1 MRKIFHVIFLLLLLP
16 FSTPAAHAS
25 SGDWLV
31 RGRNLFMRQHYIES
45 LDCFTRAMNAAWQ
58 ERDLLTYFQAIG
70 SIGSVYNNF
79 GDYPRAMY
87 YYNKVIEAHAQYGLD
102 GIYTSALESMV
113 ACCCNAGDL
122 AAARRYYALQ
132 QRAPRSDNDLVHYY
146 LLTNGGLIAS
156 AEGNPRRA
164 MDLFRRALAFTHEK
178 KMDKVY
184 TAALLNEMANAY
196 MALKCDDSALVYL
209 KRCESLSLKG
219 ELDGYL
225 SEVYFT
231 LVKIYGRQGKTAEAD
246 TCRKKYARLLDKTF
260 SEQRL
265 TKASNRL
272 LESQGRISDSQ
283 IGELSTK
290 VSRQTWTI
298 ILFATLILV
307 LLVMLVVII
316 RQARRQRQAY
326 RLLIDKDRELAV
338 KPTVLAGPQATGN
351 LSQQQVDELL
361 QRINRVMENTDRI
374 FSPDFSMATLCR
386 EVGSNTKYVS
396 MVINATYNKNFKT
409 LLNERR
415 VREAARQLS
424 APGPHNSATIQQLAL
439 SLGYSSSTSF
449 IIAFKK
455 VMGMTPTVYR
465 RLANERKEHVG

>member
-1 MRKIFHVIFLLLLLP
+1 MRKIFHVIFLLLLL
-16 FSTPAAHAS
+16 FSTPAALAS
-25 SGDWLV
+25 SSDWLD
-31 RGRNLFMRQHYIES
+31 RGRKLFMRQRYIES
-45 LDCFTRAMNAAWQ
+45 LDCFTHAMNAAWQ
-58 ERDLLTYFQAIG
+58 ERDLLTYYQAIG
-70 SIGSVYNNF
+70 SVGSVYNNF

-122 AAARRYYALQ
+122 AAARRFYALQ
-132 QRAPRSDNDLVHYY
+132 QRAPRTDNAFAHYY

-164 MDLFRRALAFTHEK
+164 MDYFRRALAFTHEK
-178 KMDKVY
+178 KMDKAY
-184 TAALLNEMANAY
+184 SAALLNEMANAY
-196 MALKCDDSALVYL
+196 IALKRDDSALVYL
-209 KRCESLSLKG
+209 KRCERLSLKG
-219 ELDGYL
+219 GLDGYL
-225 SEVYFT
+225 SEVYST
-231 LVKIYGRQGKTAEAD
+231 LVKIYGRQGRTAEAD

-272 LESQGRISDSQ
+272 LESQGRISDSL
-283 IGELSTK
+283 IGELSTT

-298 ILFATLILV
+298 LLFASLVLV
-307 LLVMLVVII
+307 LLVMLAVII

-326 RLLIDKDRELAV
+326 RLLIDKDRELAIR
-338 KPTVLAGPQATGN
+338 PTVIAGPQATGS
-351 LSQQQVDELL
+351 LSQQQVEELL
-361 QRINRVMENTDRI
+361 QRIHRVMERPDRI

-396 MVINATYNKNFKT
+396 MVINATYHKNFKT

-415 VREAARQLS
+415 VREAARRLS
-424 APGPHNSATIQQLAL
+424 VPEPHDSATIQQLAL

-455 VMGMTPTVYR
+455 VMGMTPNVYR
-465 RLANERKEHVG
+465 RLAKEQGKDGG